1 MMKNEKRL
9 GLDGEG
15 SNDEND
21 DYQTNKNGFSGAD
34 MSMNGNGT
42 NGGGYSNKTPGDNG
56 SNAVT
61 PDEASP
67 MDVDVNDSMKREGGG
82 VSSSAKITNNNIQGE
97 IKAEKNTG
105 DGASSAAPVIAA
117 PVPLLKGILTYIDN
131 DLARKH
137 TITGMWNFES
147 STESQPQTFQLTRN
161 LGKDEDPKELPKDGE
176 FQGSFRVSY
185 THIGSNGKTKSR
197 TRVIP
202 ESGVKLAF
210 TKQEG
215 KEDSFDIKGVGTN
228 QYGVFDIYG
237 TADRDELEQN
247 KAYKVELRKK
257 YIATPDTGA
266 NLPPISTKKNKS
278 KSKKRKL
285 ASASAPAE
293 KHEGPL
299 PDPSPS
305 YPSGIVCLRGKVTRD
320 STVQD
325 GVVHHISGHWASGLE
340 LIQSD
345 PKGERGICNEFEYEH
360 RSTVGTEVFPI
371 SGRYTGWFNY
381 AENGKKTR
389 YTDRDVVLKFK
400 KNNAGYFNVEGR
412 GSNNFGKYNITG
424 TFDKDHI
431 ITLFR
436 HFVPLKVKKPSTT
449 PASTASS
456 QHDGQ
461 QSKAATMT
469 LDDVEVP
476 DQTSYEPIT
485 TPSDGQYQAISRGIL
500 KLSDDGSHICTGK
513 WAQSRSLHTTNVTS
527 NFTFGLDEHHAKSA
541 VEEMKK
547 KGLIDSDQSNPF
559 PLDSANYKGS
569 FKMKKGTAQPVVDQ
583 QIVMKFRKNTSGS
596 YNVYGKGVNIYGTFD
611 LVGIFLKLGP
621 HSGNV
626 ELFRIYPPAPELPPA
641 PTSASSIT
649 HPKAKALPLA
659 KNAPAK
665 KGAAGKSID
674 TISSGPGNLIRRE
687 SSRQSK
693 LPSHLADDD
702 PAAQNTRLMD
712 KCAAILRLLQEKD
725 SKGGRYFLEPVDPVA
740 HNIPT
745 YHEIITNPMDLGTIA
760 TKMEANEVD
769 SPEEFARLVR
779 LVFENAVTFNTNPM
793 NYVHQSAR
801 DLLSIFNQK
810 FRDVERLMKKP
821 TKAELKE
828 MKRKNQK
835 EEKKRLEKDKKR
847 KREEDQDPKLKHLA
861 LLHSSA
867 EDSKRSL
874 DVLSS
879 ATYPHSNQVSRN
891 EFNMMADALKN
902 VHTQMQHMTIL
913 IQQLISPD
921 KAKPEMA
928 TSNTSIYDA
937 TETNANKKSKK
948 TKKQTKPPVKQE
960 QEPSEAPVA
969 PAPPAADPAP
979 LEDEEPLTHEEQEE
993 LISAIN
999 EMADDTTKIMKVID
1013 IIKKSKPSELVD
1025 EEEME
1030 LDLDQLDTATQ
1041 RKLLKFVMKVRIQMC
1056 NLFLIL
1062 FQKFSIN
1069 MKYSSRISQ
1078 NRREKRTK
1086 GKRVRHLLQLLW
1098 NQKLL
1103 HMNQSQKQ
1111 RQRLT
1116 ILLSN
1121 LERMIAIVMKRK
1133 WFQLNHKLVLKL
1145 PKVPVGSQKRAQLA
1159 TTMMKVTLTLVKHL
1173 IGQI

>member
-1 MMKNEKRL
+1 MMKNVNRL

-15 SNDEND
+15 SNDENYG
-21 DYQTNKNGFSGAD
+21 YQTNENGFSGAD
-34 MSMNGNGT
+34 MSMSGNGT
-42 NGGGYSNKTPGDNG
+42 NGGGYSNKTAGDNG
-56 SNAVT
+56 SKAVT

-67 MDVDVNDSMKREGGG
+67 MDVDENDSMKREGGG
-82 VSSSAKITNNNIQGE
+82 VSSSSKITNNIQGE

-105 DGASSAAPVIAA
+105 DRSGSAAPVIAA

-161 LGKDEDPKELPKDGE
+161 LGKDEDPKDLPKDGE

-237 TADRDELEQN
+237 NAERDELEQN

-257 YIATPDTGA
+257 YIATPDAGSA
-266 NLPPISTKKNKS
+266 NMPPMSTKKNKS

-305 YPSGIVCLRGKVTRD
+305 YPSGVVCLRGKVTRD

-371 SGRYTGWFNY
+371 SGRYTGWFNF

-400 KNNAGYFNVEGR
+400 KNNAGYYNVEGR

-424 TFDKDHI
+424 AFDKDHI

-436 HFVPLKVKKPSTT
+436 HFVPLKVKKIATT
-449 PASTASS
+449 PTSTSTSSS

-461 QSKAATMT
+461 QSKSATMT

-476 DQTSYEPIT
+476 DQTFYEPIK

-541 VEEMKK
+541 IEDTQKN
-547 KGLIDSDQSNPF
+547 GLIESDQSNPF

-596 YNVYGKGVNIYGTFD
+596 YNVYGKGVNVYGTFD
-611 LVGIFLKLGP
+611 LVGIFVKLGP

-626 ELFRIYPPAPELPPA
+626 ELFRIYQPAPEVTPA
-641 PTSASSIT
+641 STSASA
-649 HPKAKALPLA
+649 HPKAKLLPLA

-674 TISSGPGNLIRRE
+674 TISSGHGNLMRRE

-712 KCAAILRLLQEKD
+712 KCTAILKLIQEKD

-745 YHEIITNPMDLGTIA
+745 YHEIIANPMDLGTIA
-760 TKMEANEVD
+760 IKMEANEID
-769 SPEEFARLVR
+769 SPAEFARLVR

-801 DLLSIFNQK
+801 DLLSLFNQK

-847 KREEDQDPKLKHLA
+847 KREDDDQDPKLKHLA
-861 LLHSSA
+861 LLQSSA

-879 ATYPHSNQVSRN
+879 ATYATSNQVSRN
-891 EFNMMADALKN
+891 EFNMMADALEN
-902 VHTQMQHMTIL
+902 VNTQMQHMTIL
-913 IQQLISPD
+913 IQQLISPAT
-921 KAKPEMA
+921 AKPEMA
-928 TSNTSIYDA
+928 ASNTSIFEA
-937 TETNANKKSKK
+937 TEANANKKPKK
-948 TKKQTKPPVKQE
+948 TKKQTKTPAKQE
-960 QEPSEAPVA
+960 QEPAEIPVA
-969 PAPPAADPAP
+969 LAPPAPAADPAP

-993 LISAIN
+993 LTSAIN
-999 EMADDTTKIMKVID
+999 EMAEDSTKIMKVID
-1013 IIKKSKPSELVD
+1013 IIKKSKQSSELID
-1025 EEEME
+1025 DDQEIE

-1041 RKLLKFVMKVRIQMC
+1041 RKLLKFAMKVRIENC
-1056 NLFLIL
+1056 TLFLIL
-1062 FQKFSIN
+1062 FQ
-1069 MKYSSRISQ
+1069 R
-1078 NRREKRTK
+1078 
-1086 GKRVRHLLQLLW
+1086 
-1098 NQKLL
+1098 
-1103 HMNQSQKQ
+1103 
-1111 RQRLT
+1111 
-1116 ILLSN
+1116 
-1121 LERMIAIVMKRK
+1121 
-1133 WFQLNHKLVLKL
+1133 
-1145 PKVPVGSQKRAQLA
+1145 
-1159 TTMMKVTLTLVKHL
+1159 
-1173 IGQI
+1173 